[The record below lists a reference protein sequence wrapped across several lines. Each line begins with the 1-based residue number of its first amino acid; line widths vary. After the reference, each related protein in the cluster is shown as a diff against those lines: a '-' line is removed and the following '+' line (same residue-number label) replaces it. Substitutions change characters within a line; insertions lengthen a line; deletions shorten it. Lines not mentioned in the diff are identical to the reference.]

1 MIQKDINRFYSDY
14 FDWLYHL
21 VCNDKYYN
29 KISYRKLLYFL
40 DSVDY
45 IPNLQMD
52 DNRRI
57 DGIDFR
63 YRYGYE
69 YGYSKEEIDELF
81 KNKNCSMFE
90 MMIALSSRVEEQIT
104 SELIFGN
111 RTSQWF
117 WGMIVSL
124 SLGQMNDEH
133 FDERYCLNVIDKF
146 MRNNYEP
153 NGRGGLF
160 TLNDPPADLRTVD
173 IWCQFMWY
181 LNENVY
187 DSKIEF

>member
-1 MIQKDINRFYSDY
+1 MIQKDINRVYDDY

-63 YRYGYE
+63 YRYGCE

-81 KNKNCSMFE
+81 NNKNCSMFE
-90 MMIALSSRVEEQIT
+90 MMIALSTRVEERIT

-124 SLGQMNDEH
+124 GLGKMNDEY
-133 FDERYCLNVIDKF
+133 FNERYCLNVIDRF

-160 TLNDPPADLRTVD
+160 TLNNPPADLRTVD

>member
-1 MIQKDINRFYSDY
+1 MIQKDINRIYDDY

-63 YRYGYE
+63 YHYGYE
-69 YGYSKEEIDELF
+69 YGYSKEEIDQLF
-81 KNKNCSMFE
+81 NNKNCSMLE
-90 MMIALSSRVEEQIT
+90 MMIALSTRVEEQIT

-124 SLGQMNDEH
+124 GLGKMNDEY
-133 FDERYCLNVIDKF
+133 FNERYCLNAIDRF
-146 MRNNYEP
+146 MRNDYEP
-153 NGRGGLF
+153 NGHGGLF
-160 TLNDPPADLRTVD
+160 TLNNPPADLRTVD